1 LKSKFNYFY
10 LITIFGIF
18 SCENSTTLEGK
29 YMTVSSKNA
38 FLINHSQWD
47 SLELLVPQIG
57 CNSCIDLLIDK
68 YKEYNI
74 EIKLSMIGVNRERD
88 LRLNYGNEFV
98 DNSNI
103 KIFAD
108 LIHKPIAED
117 CFGLPSL
124 LFYNGGNIR
133 YFCFKA
139 DEVEAV
145 ISYLSQNE

>member
-1 LKSKFNYFY
+1 L
-10 LITIFGIF
+10 LVIFGIF
-18 SCENSTTLEGK
+18 SCKNSDQIKPK
-29 YMTVSSKNA
+29 YSAILFKNA
-38 FLINHSQWD
+38 FMINHSEWD

-57 CNSCIDLLIDK
+57 CNNCIDRLIEK

-74 EIKLSMIGVNRERD
+74 ETRLSMIGVSRERD

-98 DNSNI
+98 DNSNV

-124 LFYNGGNIR
+124 LLYSGGNIR
-133 YFCFKA
+133 YFCFKT

-145 ISYLSQNE
+145 LSYLSQNE

>member
-1 LKSKFNYFY
+1 MEEKYAP
-10 LITIFGIF
+10 IFP
-18 SCENSTTLEGK
+18 
-29 YMTVSSKNA
+29 KNT
-38 FLINHSQWD
+38 FLINNSEWD

-68 YKEYNI
+68 YKQHNI
-74 EIKLSMIGVNRERD
+74 ETKLSMIGVSRERD

-98 DNSNI
+98 DSPNV

-117 CFGLPSL
+117 CFGLPSVL
-124 LFYNGGNIR
+124 LYNGRIIR
-133 YFCFKA
+133 YFCFKT

-145 ISYLSQNE
+145 LSYLSQNE